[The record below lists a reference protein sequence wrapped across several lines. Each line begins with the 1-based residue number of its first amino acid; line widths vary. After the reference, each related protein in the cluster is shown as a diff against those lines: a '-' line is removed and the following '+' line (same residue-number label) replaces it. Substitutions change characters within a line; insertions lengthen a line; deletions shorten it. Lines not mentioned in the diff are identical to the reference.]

1 MKNKNKTK
9 MKKKEKKVKKKVST
23 GKMGDIKAFTVLSLS
38 KRKLNYIDDEEELFR
53 SVLIANTMKCVKQ
66 EMSSLGGKSH
76 KKCRDKT
83 VKRVK
88 NRINLLGTH
97 SRTRLK
103 IWRRKFSKL
112 LKANGE
118 KKLQRFKSTENLL

>member
-1 MKNKNKTK
+1 MGILLLSVSSESCHRKNKNKTK
-9 MKKKEKKVKKKVST
+9 KKKKKVST

-83 VKRVK
+83 VKQVK
-88 NRINLLGTH
+88 NRIKLLGTR

-103 IWRRKFSKL
+103 IWRRKFSRLL
-112 LKANGE
+112 LKAN
-118 KKLQRFKSTENLL
+118 